1 VQSQQLCPDLDR
13 FRLATSKIHNWRF
26 RHPNKVILDFLE
38 R

>member
-1 VQSQQLCPDLDR
+1 LDR
-13 FRLATSKIHNWRF
+13 FRLATSKIHNYRF